1 MLMKPLAG
9 LALVFGLSVVAGCT
23 TPETGAMDLDAA
35 AGIEAANA
43 TFMAMMA
50 EGNVEGLVAL
60 YTSDGSLLP
69 PGAPMAQGTVA
80 IAEMF
85 GGFLSEGGVDL
96 KLETMEIH
104 GEGESVTEVGRATVR
119 TLDGTLIDEGNYI
132 VVWRY
137 VNGEWK
143 LHRDMWNS
151 TLADDV
157 DDGDGGDDDDDD

>member
-1 MLMKPLAG
+1 MRNKRLAG
-9 LALVFGLSVVAGCT
+9 LGLALGLGVVVGCT
-23 TPETGAMDLDAA
+23 TPDSGAVDYGAA

-60 YTSDGSLLP
+60 YTSDGILLP

-80 IAEMF
+80 IAEGF

-96 KLETMEIH
+96 KLETIEIH
-104 GEGESVTEVGRATVR
+104 GEGESVTEVGRFTMS
-119 TLDGTLIDEGNYI
+119 TLDGTLLDEGNYI

-151 TLADDV
+151 NLADDV